1 MKKKQKQQKKNDND
15 VLFQV
20 IDDDP
25 RLAGA
30 VDVQETIP
38 ENIDDL
44 FKVVGTSDERVERL
58 DTTPYSYWRLTFRHL
73 FKNPLVII
81 CLVILG
87 ILIFFTIFGPLM
99 RNYPP

>member
-1 MKKKQKQQKKNDND
+1 MKKKQKINENDA
-15 VLFQV
+15 LFQV

-30 VDVQETIP
+30 KDVEETLP

-58 DTTPYSYWRLTFRHL
+58 DSTPYSYWPSRL
-73 FKNPLVII
+73 
-81 CLVILG
+81 
-87 ILIFFTIFGPLM
+87 
-99 RNYPP
+99 